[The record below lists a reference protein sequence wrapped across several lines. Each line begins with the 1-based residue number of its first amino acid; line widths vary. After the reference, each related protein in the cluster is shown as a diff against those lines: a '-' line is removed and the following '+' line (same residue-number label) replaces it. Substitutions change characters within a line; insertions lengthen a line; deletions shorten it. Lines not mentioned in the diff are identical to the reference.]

1 MKKDIIRLTES
12 DLKNVIL
19 ESVKKIIK
27 ENESLNYTHFAV
39 NKNTNLIVNG
49 WDYSDYDNEELR
61 QYKRDYFF
69 IDLIDNDFN
78 PKEYKI
84 LTKRGC
90 LKQGIN
96 PDDELNFW
104 SNNGQISLKDEYK
117 K

>member
-61 QYKRDYFF
+61 QYKRD
-69 IDLIDNDFN
+69 
-78 PKEYKI
+78 
-84 LTKRGC
+84 
-90 LKQGIN
+90 
-96 PDDELNFW
+96 
-104 SNNGQISLKDEYK
+104 
-117 K
+117 